1 MKIRYTFPTRRLP
14 ALQAVWVYSVPTSNL
29 IMLPFMTLTLTLVR
43 GLPGSGKSTL
53 AKAMPG
59 RHLEADMY
67 FVNEHGE
74 YHYHP
79 EKIQQA
85 HQWCQR
91 QAQQWL
97 AKGESVVVSNTF
109 VRHWE
114 MKVYKQLAKRYKA
127 RLKIIICRGQFQNIH
142 EVDDATV
149 ERMRQQWQE

>member
-1 MKIRYTFPTRRLP
+1 MSMVNTIITR
-14 ALQAVWVYSVPTSNL
+14 
-29 IMLPFMTLTLTLVR
+29 
-43 GLPGSGKSTL
+43 K
-53 AKAMPG
+53 
-59 RHLEADMY
+59 
-67 FVNEHGE
+67 
-74 YHYHP
+74 
-79 EKIQQA
+79 KIQQA